1 MVRQALTAA
10 VLALGMLVV
19 PVLPL
24 TCGGS
29 DHADDAASACCR
41 EMADRCN
48 RSSMKDDCCRTAPG
62 SDDGAPSATKAER
75 TPRVDPLKA
84 FAPVVILSGHVVPAV
99 FTASGLHGPAVVV
112 AVDVSPS
119 PPSVLRV

>member
-1 MVRQALTAA
+1 MMGQALTAA
-10 VLALGMLVV
+10 VLALGILVT

-29 DHADDAASACCR
+29 DQAEAKACCR

-62 SDDGAPSATKAER
+62 SDDGTPSATKAER
-75 TPRVDPLKA
+75 TSRVDPLKA
-84 FAPVVILSGHVVPAV
+84 SVPVAVLSNYVLSAPFNVTRLHAPAV
-99 FTASGLHGPAVVV
+99 SLAS
-112 AVDVSPS
+112 DVSPS

>member
-1 MVRQALTAA
+1 MRQALTAA
-10 VLALGMLVV
+10 VLVLGMLVV

-24 TCGGS
+24 TCGRS
-29 DHADDAASACCR
+29 NEATKACCR

-62 SDDGAPSATKAER
+62 SDDGTPSATKAER
-75 TPRVDPLKA
+75 TPRIDVLKA
-84 FAPVVILSGHVVPAV
+84 FAPVAVLSGHVLP
-99 FTASGLHGPAVVV
+99 VVL
-112 AVDVSPS
+112 DVSRLQATSVPLAPNVTPS

>member
-10 VLALGMLVV
+10 VLALGLLVV

-29 DHADDAASACCR
+29 DQAEAKACCR

-62 SDDGAPSATKAER
+62 SDDGTPSATKAER
-75 TPRVDPLKA
+75 TPRVDPLKS
-84 FAPVVILSGHVVPAV
+84 FAPVFILTDNAFSDDFAVSSLHTAAAPLAPAI
-99 FTASGLHGPAVVV
+99 
-112 AVDVSPS
+112 SPS
-119 PPSVLRV
+119 PPSVLRL